1 MGYRKMDEYKERQYD
16 IDEVTRII
24 RRALKIK
31 NQDRISHRDLMETAE
46 QIGLDPQ
53 IVETA
58 IKEEQREFKKE
69 RICKAALRRRK
80 AGFQWHLWSYLV
92 VNAALLLTNKL
103 TPGPWWFHW
112 SVLGWGIGLAFH
124 FKAVY
129 FPGRKGFGSGIR
141 PRNNRARF
149 SMCEK

>member
-1 MGYRKMDEYKERQYD
+1 MNQHRMHQYD
-16 IDEVTRII
+16 NNEVTRII
-24 RRALKIK
+24 RRALKLSDAHK
-31 NQDRISHRDLMETAE
+31 ISHAELIDTAK

-53 IVETA
+53 MVELS
-58 IKEEQREFKKE
+58 IKEEQREFKKQ
-69 RICKAALRRRK
+69 RIRWAALRRRK
-80 AGFQWHLWSYLV
+80 AGFQWHLWSYLI

-129 FPGRKGFGSGIR
+129 LPGRQWRDRRSK
-141 PRNNRARF
+141 PRNSRA
-149 SMCEK
+149 SVIMCAK

>member
-1 MGYRKMDEYKERQYD
+1 MNQNPSQQYD
-16 IDEVTRII
+16 SDEVTRII
-24 RRALKIK
+24 RRALKL
-31 NQDRISHRDLMETAE
+31 NNEDTISHDELMETAGR
-46 QIGLDPQ
+46 IGLDPQ

-58 IKEEQREFKKE
+58 LRQEQREYKKQ
-69 RICKAALRRRK
+69 RIRQAILRRRK

-124 FKAVY
+124 FKAIY
-129 FPGRKGFGSGIR
+129 FCGSKGFDRRINPYHG
-141 PRNNRARF
+141 RAKY
-149 SMCEK
+149 SQCEK